1 MKIKQMVFPLTIAVG
16 VSLILLAL
24 LVASLNKTR
33 QFSRELSEMK
43 EELSDMK
50 DYVRKLPPPP
60 SFRQLPHPQMEDSK
74 EISANID
81 LKRGDRK

>member
-1 MKIKQMVFPLTIAVG
+1 MKIKQMVSPLTIAVG

-43 EELSDMK
+43 

-60 SFRQLPHPQMEDSK
+60 SFRLLPHPQMEDGK
-74 EISANID
+74 EIPANID
-81 LKRGDRK
+81 LKKETENET